1 MDIITRLNEFVN
13 QRKLSSSQFAD
24 LLGIPRPSMSQILNG
39 RNKKISNEFFEKLHQ
54 AFPDLDLMW
63 LMFGETSNVS
73 SNDKQETPSDNT
85 NSANTAP
92 SLFDAQDN
100 TYTTEATAAND
111 GERVC
116 EGVIEDL
123 KTTAPYL
130 REIHVPGN
138 SSTSPSYTRPS
149 FPSENTPNVLTDNT
163 ALQTKAAA
171 ETTSMASTAIQAS
184 QRIESIIVYY
194 KDKTFEVFKP
204 E

>member
-73 SNDKQETPSDNT
+73 SNNKQETPSDIT

-100 TYTTEATAAND
+100 TYTTETTAAND

-138 SSTSPSYTRPS
+138 ASNPSYTRPS

-163 ALQTKAAA
+163 DLQTKAAA
-171 ETTSMASTAIQAS
+171 ETTSIASTAIQAS